1 MSKKEELEISISNT
15 GEVTINVIGAKGKS
29 CIDMTKDL
37 EESLGIIKS
46 FEKKSEFYQ
55 EFISNNLGGSAQ
67 PGINAKTLSLFP
79 INLPPLEEQKRIAQI
94 LGALDDKIELLQK
107 QNKTLEDLFFEVTE
121 GVDRDDQASLSD
133 AEDEA

>member
-55 EFISNNLGGSAQ
+55 EDNTQNTSIYGG
-67 PGINAKTLSLFP
+67 I
-79 INLPPLEEQKRIAQI
+79 
-94 LGALDDKIELLQK
+94 
-107 QNKTLEDLFFEVTE
+107 V
-121 GVDRDDQASLSD
+121 
-133 AEDEA
+133 

>member
-55 EFISNNLGGSAQ
+55 EDDTQKTSIYGG
-67 PGINAKTLSLFP
+67 I
-79 INLPPLEEQKRIAQI
+79 
-94 LGALDDKIELLQK
+94 
-107 QNKTLEDLFFEVTE
+107 V
-121 GVDRDDQASLSD
+121 
-133 AEDEA
+133 

>member
-37 EESLGIIKS
+37 EESLGIIKN

-55 EFISNNLGGSAQ
+55 Q
-67 PGINAKTLSLFP
+67 
-79 INLPPLEEQKRIAQI
+79 EEQNNTTIYT
-94 LGALDDKIELLQK
+94 GG
-107 QNKTLEDLFFEVTE
+107 TF
-121 GVDRDDQASLSD
+121 
-133 AEDEA
+133 

>member
-37 EESLGIIKS
+37 EESLGLIKS

-55 EFISNNLGGSAQ
+55 Q
-67 PGINAKTLSLFP
+67 
-79 INLPPLEEQKRIAQI
+79 
-94 LGALDDKIELLQK
+94 
-107 QNKTLEDLFFEVTE
+107 EDNTNSHIYTGENT
-121 GVDRDDQASLSD
+121 
-133 AEDEA
+133 